1 MRESYRTWLAQV
13 ITRRAKVE
21 CQQGATQLERGQKMV
36 IYDDCF
42 LEVCG
47 LGCRVKRAKIKDIL
61 QSYRSLIQE
70 TKLSSVPEN
79 TVKEI

>member
-1 MRESYRTWLAQV
+1 MMIVSWN
-13 ITRRAKVE
+13 
-21 CQQGATQLERGQKMV
+21 
-36 IYDDCF
+36 
-42 LEVCG
+42 VCG
-47 LGCRVKRAKIKDIL
+47 LGCWVKRAKIKDIL